1 MSIKRYRA
9 YLVAALA
16 VIGAMALFSG
26 EAFSAVKDKKL
37 EIGRMKITLMPE
49 YESPGVLVIQEGKF
63 TDLTAF
69 PAYVKFNLPM
79 EVKKLT
85 DTCSL
90 SPGGQHFCQLYD
102 IKTENG
108 KKFVNIGLPYSGF
121 FVDYKYAPFS
131 VKANSKREFA
141 YTVEVPYDIHT
152 LEVHVQQPY
161 RSSDF
166 AITPAG
172 GEPYEKNDFQY
183 LKYVYKNIQP
193 GEQKIFK
200 IAYFKADVQPSVDIK
215 YTGMAQT
222 GVFQNNMGEIL
233 LAGGLLILGAI
244 IYLRNRFSKAAK
256 PE

>member
-1 MSIKRYRA
+1 MNIKPYRA
-9 YLVAALA
+9 YLGTALA
-16 VIGAMALFSG
+16 VIAAMAVFSG
-26 EAFSAVKDKKL
+26 EALSAEKDKKL
-37 EIGRMKITLMPE
+37 EIGRMKVTLMPE

-69 PAYVKFNLPM
+69 PAYVRFNLPM
-79 EVKKLT
+79 KVTKLT

-102 IKTENG
+102 IKTEGG

-141 YTVEVPYDIHT
+141 YTIEVPYHIHT
-152 LEVHVQQPY
+152 LEVHIQEPY

-166 AITPAG
+166 AISPTG
-172 GEPYEKNDFQY
+172 GEQYEKNDFKY
-183 LKYVYKNIQP
+183 LKYVYKNVKP
-193 GEQKIFK
+193 GEQKNFK
-200 IAYFKADVQPSVDIK
+200 IAYFKVDAKPSVDIK

-233 LAGGLLILGAI
+233 LAGGLIILGAI
-244 IYLRNRFSKAAK
+244 IYLRNRFSKAGK

>member
-1 MSIKRYRA
+1 MNIKPYRA

-16 VIGAMALFSG
+16 VIVAMAVFSG
-26 EAFSAVKDKKL
+26 EALSAEKGKPL
-37 EIGRMKITLMPE
+37 EIGRMKVTLMPE

-69 PAYVKFNLPM
+69 PAYVRFNLPM
-79 EVKKLT
+79 KVTKLT

-102 IKTENG
+102 IKTEGG

-121 FVDYKYAPFS
+121 FVDYKYVPFS
-131 VKANSKREFA
+131 VKANSKREFT
-141 YTVEVPYDIHT
+141 YTIEVPYYIHT
-152 LEVHVQQPY
+152 LEVHIQEPY
-161 RSSDF
+161 RSSNF
-166 AITPAG
+166 TISPAG
-172 GEPYEKNDFQY
+172 GEPYEKNDFKY
-183 LKYVYKNIQP
+183 LKYVYKHVKL

-200 IAYFKADVQPSVDIK
+200 IAYFKVDAQPSVDIK
-215 YTGMAQT
+215 YTGMAKT

-233 LAGGLLILGAI
+233 LAGGLIILGMI
-244 IYLRNRFSKAAK
+244 IYLRHRFSKVGK